1 MVIVNPEILV
11 WARETSGL
19 SVADAARKLGF
30 GDSKRATSIDK
41 LIALESGVK
50 EPTRPQLVKMSEKYR
65 RPLLTFYL
73 SSPPVKGD
81 RGADFRALFADGSSD
96 MDAVLDALIRDI
108 RARQSMVRAVLED
121 EDEVDYVPFIGEM
134 SISDGAVAVVAYLR
148 NLLGVSVLA
157 EYRALRSA
165 DASFR
170 FLRSRV
176 EDAGVFVL
184 LQGDLGSHHTE
195 LDVDETFRGF
205 SISDEVAPFVV
216 INHNDSR
223 AAWSFTLLHEVT
235 HLLLGHTG
243 VSAGQSGNEIERFC
257 DDVAGSFLLPSDDL
271 EQIAIGEDM
280 GIDLISER
288 ISDFARGAN
297 VSRAMVAYRAYRA
310 GKIESSTY
318 RHLFMK
324 FRQEWR
330 DQRSR
335 VRESAHEKDGG
346 PSYYV
351 IRRHRVGGALM
362 GLVSRMMATDALS
375 TSKAAKVLGVKPR
388 QVQPLLESG
397 VRG

>member
-11 WARETSGL
+11 WARETAGL
-19 SVADAARKLGF
+19 SVADAARKLGLS
-30 GDSKRATSIDK
+30 DSKRASSIDK
-41 LIALESGVK
+41 LVALESGVK
-50 EPTRPQLVKMSEKYR
+50 EPTRVQVVKMAEKYR

-73 SSPPVKGD
+73 SKPPVKGD
-81 RGADFRALFADGSSD
+81 RGVDFRTLPADGSSD
-96 MDAVLDALIRDI
+96 SDAVLDALIRDV

-121 EDEVDYVPFIGEM
+121 EDEAGYLPFVGAL
-134 SISDGAVAVVAYLR
+134 SISDGTAGVVDYLC
-148 NLLGVSVLA
+148 NLLGASILS
-157 EYRALRSA
+157 EYRALTGA

-176 EDAGVFVL
+176 EDVGVFVL
-184 LQGDLGSHHTE
+184 LKGDLGSHHTE

-205 SISDEVAPFVV
+205 SIADEVAPFVV
-216 INHNDSR
+216 INHNDSK
-223 AAWSFTLLHEVT
+223 AAWSFTLLHEMT

-243 VSAGQSGNEIERFC
+243 VSAGQSGNDIERFC
-257 DDVAGSFLLPSDDL
+257 DDVASQFLLPSDDL
-271 EQIAIGEDM
+271 KKIAIGKGM
-280 GIDLISER
+280 STDLTSQKIG
-288 ISDFARGAN
+288 DFAREAN
-297 VSRAMVAYRAYRA
+297 VSRAMVAYRAYRV

-318 RHLFMK
+318 RSLVMK

-330 DQRSR
+330 DQRVR
-335 VRESAHEKDGG
+335 VRESASEKDGG

-362 GLVSRMMATDALS
+362 GLVSRMMAADALS